1 MAREACEPPNP
12 PKEDVKM
19 NFGRVFLGGLLAGL
33 IMNIGEFLLN
43 TKVLGPQMMAFF
55 SQHGFK
61 DPGSNF
67 IVVAVILTFVLGIVA
82 VWLYA
87 LIRPRLGPGVKT
99 AIVAAFI
106 LWFGIYLYSGII
118 GMLLF
123 GTPMNMLIIGC
134 VWGLVEYIIATI
146 AGAWVY
152 KEA

>member
-1 MAREACEPPNP
+1 
-12 PKEDVKM
+12 M

-33 IMNIGEFLLN
+33 ILNIGEFVLN
-43 TKVLGPQMMAFF
+43 TKVLGPQMMAYL

-67 IVVAVILTFVLGIVA
+67 IIVAVVLTFILGIVA

-87 LIRPRLGPGVKT
+87 LIRPRLGAGPKT
-99 AIVAAFI
+99 AVVAALI
-106 LWFGIYLYSGII
+106 LWFAIYVYCGVINSIMFAFPTNALLIGI
-118 GMLLF
+118 
-123 GTPMNMLIIGC
+123 

-146 AGAWVY
+146 AGAWLY

>member
-1 MAREACEPPNP
+1 
-12 PKEDVKM
+12 M

-33 IMNIGEFLLN
+33 ILNIGEFLLN
-43 TKVLGPQMMAFF
+43 TKVLGPQMMAF
-55 SQHGFK
+55 SAQHGFK
-61 DPGSNF
+61 EPGSNF
-67 IVVAVILTFVLGIVA
+67 IVVAIVMTFILGIVA

-106 LWFGIYLYSGII
+106 LWFGIYLYTGVIN
-118 GMLLF
+118 MLLF
-123 GTPMNMLIIGC
+123 GIPMNLMIIAF

>member
-1 MAREACEPPNP
+1 
-12 PKEDVKM
+12 M
-19 NFGRVFLGGLLAGL
+19 NYGRVVLGGLLAGL

-61 DPGSNF
+61 EPGGNF
-67 IVVAVILTFVLGIVA
+67 IVIAVTLTFILGIVA

-87 LIRPRLGPGVKT
+87 LIRPRLGPGVKA

-106 LWFGIYLYSGII
+106 LWFGIYLYSSIF

-123 GTPMNMLIIGC
+123 GTPLNMLLIGC

-146 AGAWVY
+146 AGAWAY

>member
-1 MAREACEPPNP
+1 
-12 PKEDVKM
+12 
-19 NFGRVFLGGLLAGL
+19 
-33 IMNIGEFLLN
+33 MNIGEFLLN
-43 TKVLGPQMMAFF
+43 TKVLGSQMMAFF
-55 SQHGFK
+55 SAHGFK

-67 IVVAVILTFVLGIVA
+67 IICAVILTFILGIVA

-123 GTPMNMLIIGC
+123 GTPLNMLLIGC

-152 KEA
+152 TEA

>member
-1 MAREACEPPNP
+1 
-12 PKEDVKM
+12 M

-33 IMNIGEFLLN
+33 IMNIGEFVLN

-61 DPGSNF
+61 EPGSNF
-67 IVVAVILTFVLGIVA
+67 IVVAVILTFILGVVA

-99 AIVAAFI
+99 AIVAAVI
-106 LWFGIYLYSGII
+106 LWFGIYLYSSIF

-123 GTPMNMLIIGC
+123 GTPLSMLIIGC

-152 KEA
+152 TEA

>member
-1 MAREACEPPNP
+1 
-12 PKEDVKM
+12 M

-33 IMNIGEFLLN
+33 ILNIGEFLLN

-55 SQHGFK
+55 TAHGFK
-61 DPGSNF
+61 NPGSNF
-67 IVVAVILTFVLGIVA
+67 IICAVILTFILGIVA

-123 GTPMNMLIIGC
+123 GTPMNMLIIGL

-152 KEA
+152 TEA

>member
-1 MAREACEPPNP
+1 MAAQTFRPPNP

-33 IMNIGEFLLN
+33 ILNIGEFLLN

-61 DPGSNF
+61 DPGTNL
-67 IVVAVILTFVLGIVA
+67 IIVAVILTFVLGIVA
-82 VWLYA
+82 VWTYA

-99 AIVAAFI
+99 AIVAAVI
-106 LWFGIYLYSGII
+106 LWFGIYLYCGII
-118 GMLLF
+118 NMLLF
-123 GTPMNMLIIGC
+123 GMSMNLMIIAF

-152 KEA
+152 T

>member
-1 MAREACEPPNP
+1 
-12 PKEDVKM
+12 M
-19 NFGRVFLGGLLAGL
+19 NYGRVVLGGLLAGL

-43 TKVLGPQMMAFF
+43 TKVLGAQMMAFF
-55 SQHGFK
+55 SAHGFK
-61 DPGSNF
+61 DPGGNF
-67 IVVAVILTFVLGIVA
+67 IIKAVIMTFLLGFVA

-87 LIRPRLGPGVKT
+87 LIRPRLGPGVKA

-106 LWFGIYLYSGII
+106 LWFGIYLYSGVIN
-118 GMLLF
+118 MFLF
-123 GTPMNMLIIGC
+123 GIPMNMMIIAF

>member
-1 MAREACEPPNP
+1 
-12 PKEDVKM
+12 M
-19 NFGRVFLGGLLAGL
+19 NYGRVVLGGLLAGL

-55 SQHGFK
+55 SAHGFK

-67 IVVAVILTFVLGIVA
+67 IIVAVVMTFLLGIVA

-123 GTPMNMLIIGC
+123 GTPLNMLLIGC

-146 AGAWVY
+146 AGAWAY
-152 KEA
+152 TEA

>member
-1 MAREACEPPNP
+1 
-12 PKEDVKM
+12 M

-33 IMNIGEFLLN
+33 ILNIGEFLLN

-55 SQHGFK
+55 TAHGFK
-61 DPGSNF
+61 NPGSNF
-67 IVVAVILTFVLGIVA
+67 IICAVILTFILGIVA

-87 LIRPRLGPGVKT
+87 LIRPRLGPGVKA
-99 AIVAAFI
+99 AIVAAVI

-118 GMLLF
+118 YMLLF
-123 GTPMNMLIIGC
+123 GTTMNVLIIGL

-152 KEA
+152 TEA